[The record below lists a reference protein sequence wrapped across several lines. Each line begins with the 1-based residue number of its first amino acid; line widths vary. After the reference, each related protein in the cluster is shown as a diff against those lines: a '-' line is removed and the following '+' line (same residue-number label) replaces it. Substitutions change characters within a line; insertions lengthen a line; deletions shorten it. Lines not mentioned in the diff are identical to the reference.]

1 MDPLHSGD
9 LPPRLPWEPTTPF
22 RAPAPATPQHTT
34 DSSMSQGNPL
44 PLSICLCPSLT
55 HFLPLPLCF
64 FPLSDLA
71 ACSHNLPQAHSL
83 RLIHHCLRPLYASSP
98 KCQTLATKRKNRGTH
113 LQRHTNTNEGI
124 QDTDHMIMD
133 TIVMIISLRMLKK
146 SHMTFPRSPIRPM
159 QIPKVMKKPIK
170 P

>member
-1 MDPLHSGD
+1 MLSHASFYVPPARICFLLCHQVAPLSSMDPLHSGD

-64 FPLSDLA
+64 FFLSDLA
-71 ACSHNLPQAHSL
+71 ACSHNLPQEHSL
-83 RLIHHCLRPLYASSP
+83 RLIHHCLRPLYAVPP

-113 LQRHTNTNEGI
+113 FLNT
-124 QDTDHMIMD
+124 DTQI
-133 TIVMIISLRMLKK
+133 RMKEYK
-146 SHMTFPRSPIRPM
+146 TPTT
-159 QIPKVMKKPIK
+159 
-170 P
+170 